1 MNILSITRSLTTF
14 ISRIGSFCGGVLFA
28 LVMTQFLVVL
38 ARYFFNTNYLW
49 AQEATLYLHS
59 AIFML
64 AAASTLLANRHVRID
79 VLSAWLG
86 ERGRIR
92 VDRIGTL
99 VLLIPMMG
107 VILFSSYGYV
117 VESWSVLEGSPEIS
131 GLPGRYLLKTLLPV
145 FAILML
151 TAGLVGLLRHKRTT

>member
-1 MNILSITRSLTTF
+1 MNNLSITRSLTTF
-14 ISRIGSFCGGVLFA
+14 ISRIGRFCGWLLLA

-38 ARYFFNTNYLW
+38 ARYLFSTNYLW
-49 AQEATLYLHS
+49 AQEAALYLHS

-79 VLSAWLG
+79 VLSDWLG
-86 ERGRIR
+86 GRGRIR

-99 VLLIPMMG
+99 VLLISMMG
-107 VILFSSYGYV
+107 VILFSSFGYV

-131 GLPGRYLLKTLLPV
+131 GLPGRYLLKTLMPV
-145 FAILML
+145 FAMLML
-151 TAGLVGLLRHKRTT
+151 IAGLVGLFRRKQKT